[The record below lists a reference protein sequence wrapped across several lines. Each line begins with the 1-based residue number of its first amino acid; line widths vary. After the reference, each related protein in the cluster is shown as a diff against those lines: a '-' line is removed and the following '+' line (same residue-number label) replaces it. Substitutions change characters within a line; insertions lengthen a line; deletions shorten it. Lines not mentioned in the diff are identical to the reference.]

1 MTGNICTQKPVM
13 LDQYLRSLAGLLL
26 MMLFFNAQAEDLKP
40 GDPAPAFEL
49 TDQHG
54 KMHHLSDYQGQWL
67 VLYFYPK
74 DDTPGCT
81 REACEF
87 RDDFVTLQGIDVG
100 LLGVSLDDV
109 KSHKEF
115 AEKYHLPFPLLS
127 DRTGEVARVYGSLW
141 KLGPIRFARRHTFI
155 IDPQGELAK
164 IYRSVAPKT
173 HSDQVIGDLENLRSR
188 Q

>member
-1 MTGNICTQKPVM
+1 M
-13 LDQYLRSLAGLLL
+13 LAPSFRSLLGPFL
-26 MMLFFNAQAEDLKP
+26 MMLFFGAQADDLKP

-49 TDQHG
+49 RDQHG

-81 REACEF
+81 SEACEF
-87 RDDFVTLQGIDVG
+87 RDDFMTLQGMDVR

-164 IYRSVAPKT
+164 IYRSVASKT
-173 HSDQVIGDLENLRSR
+173 HSDQVIGDLENLHSG

>member
-1 MTGNICTQKPVM
+1 M
-13 LDQYLRSLAGLLL
+13 LAQCFRSLPGLLL
-26 MMLFFNAQAEDLKP
+26 MMLFLSAQAEELKS

-49 TDQHG
+49 RDQHG
-54 KMHHLSDYQGQWL
+54 KLHKLSDYQGQWL
-67 VLYFYPK
+67 VLYFYPR

-81 REACEF
+81 SEACEF
-87 RDDFVTLQGIDVG
+87 RDDYVILQGMHVR

-127 DRTGEVARVYGSLW
+127 DKTGEVARAYGALW
-141 KLGPIRFARRHTFI
+141 KLGPIRFARRHSFI
-155 IDPQGELAK
+155 IDPQGHLAK

-173 HSDQVIGDLENLRSR
+173 HSDQVIQDLENLHSG

>member
-1 MTGNICTQKPVM
+1 M
-13 LDQYLRSLAGLLL
+13 LAPSFRSLLGPFL
-26 MMLFFNAQAEDLKP
+26 MMLFFGAQADDLKP

-49 TDQHG
+49 RDQHG

-81 REACEF
+81 SEACEF
-87 RDDFVTLQGIDVG
+87 RDDFMTLQGLDVR

-164 IYRSVAPKT
+164 IYRSVASKT
-173 HSDQVIGDLENLRSR
+173 HSDQVIGDLENLHSG

>member
-1 MTGNICTQKPVM
+1 MRAQCFRLLPGM
-13 LDQYLRSLAGLLL
+13 LL
-26 MMLFFNAQAEDLKP
+26 MVLFFGAQADDLKP

-49 TDQHG
+49 RDQHG

-81 REACEF
+81 SEACEF
-87 RDDFVTLQGIDVG
+87 RDDFMTLQGLDVR

-155 IDPQGELAK
+155 IDPQGRMAK

>member
-1 MTGNICTQKPVM
+1 M
-13 LDQYLRSLAGLLL
+13 LGPCFRSLSGAIL
-26 MMLFFNAQAEDLKP
+26 MMLFFTAQADDLKP
-40 GDPAPAFEL
+40 GDLAPAFEL
-49 TDQHG
+49 KDQHG

-81 REACEF
+81 SEACEF
-87 RDDFVTLQGIDVG
+87 RDDFVTLQGMGVR

-127 DRTGEVARVYGSLW
+127 DRTGEVAAAYGSLW

-155 IDPQGELAK
+155 IDPHGHLAK
-164 IYRSVAPKT
+164 IYRSVAAKT
-173 HSDQVIGDLENLRSR
+173 HSDQVIEDLENLHSE

>member
-1 MTGNICTQKPVM
+1 MRAQCFRLLPGM
-13 LDQYLRSLAGLLL
+13 LL
-26 MMLFFNAQAEDLKP
+26 MVLFFGAQADDLKP

-49 TDQHG
+49 RDQHG

-81 REACEF
+81 SEACEF
-87 RDDFVTLQGIDVG
+87 RDDFMTLQGMDVR

-155 IDPQGELAK
+155 IDPQGRMAK